1 MNDRRFTNWQA
12 MCILIS
18 TIAGVGVLPLPRLAV
33 AAGETA
39 APLVTV
45 AGILLGALL
54 VMLWSLLGMRFP
66 GLSPVAYS
74 KLILGKWASGVLLVV
89 IALFY
94 LVATAFSFREFSEV
108 TGSFVL
114 RRTPLEVILFMMLL
128 LVLVS
133 ARKDIYSFTLIHAFY
148 TPFVVGPAVFIMLLS
163 FSEVDQ
169 LNLQPFTTNPDLT
182 FWIGSLG
189 ITTLFRNVVIY
200 SFIVPRMKNPQ
211 KALKVGLIGTA
222 ISGGLYLVIVIT
234 TVGVFGAEE
243 IKRLVWPTLEL
254 GRATIV
260 PGEFLERMDAIFL
273 IVWIISVFNSL
284 LSGYYLIL
292 LIIKEELGLKDH
304 RMLATF
310 LMPFMFLAAMMP
322 QNVIQ
327 LYRLSTRLLPWGLI
341 AMILIP
347 SVLLL
352 IAGIRGKGGVTHA
365 PDKG

>member
-1 MNDRRFTNWQA
+1 MNDQRLTNWQA

-33 AAGETA
+33 TAGETA
-39 APLVTV
+39 APLIT
-45 AGILLGALL
+45 AGGILLGALL

-66 GLSPVAYS
+66 DLSPVAYS
-74 KLILGKWASGVLLVV
+74 KLILGKWASGALLVV

-108 TGSFVL
+108 TGTFVL

-128 LVLVS
+128 LVVLS

-148 TPFVVGPAVFIMLLS
+148 TPFVVGPVVVIMMLS
-163 FSEVDQ
+163 FKEVEL
-169 LNLQPFTTNPDLT
+169 LNLQPFTTNPDFT

-200 SFIVPRMKNPQ
+200 TFIVPRMRNPQ
-211 KALKVGLIGTA
+211 KALKVGLTGTA

-273 IVWIISVFNSL
+273 VTWIISVFNSL

-327 LYRLSTRLLPWGLI
+327 LYRLSTHILPWGLI
-341 AMILIP
+341 AMIVIP
-347 SVLLL
+347 SALLL
-352 IAGIRGKGGVTHA
+352 IAGIRGKGGVAHA
-365 PDKG
+365 PDKD